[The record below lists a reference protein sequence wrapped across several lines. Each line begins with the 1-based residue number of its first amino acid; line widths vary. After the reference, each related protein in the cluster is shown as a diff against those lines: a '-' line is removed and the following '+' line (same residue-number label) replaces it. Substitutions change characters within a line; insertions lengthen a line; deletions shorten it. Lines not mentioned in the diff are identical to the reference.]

1 MQQSTASKGSKTS
14 TPFYYG
20 WVIVAIAS
28 LGVFFSGPGQT
39 YSVSVFIHSYI
50 HDFHWSRSLVSGI
63 YSFATLSAGLLLF
76 IIGRFVDRYGQR
88 IMMAVVGLLLGFACF
103 WNSFVM
109 GPVMLFAGFF
119 MLRLFGQGSMTL
131 VPNTLVP
138 QWFIRKRGRAMS
150 MMAIGAFV
158 SSAAFPPLN
167 VWMIHTW
174 GWPVAWRVLGTLL
187 ILIFVPITMAFVRNR
202 PEDLGLMPDNDK
214 LDKDLNSGLNAAKVH
229 EEDWTLAEAFKT
241 RAFWLV
247 LLCVAIPA
255 MVNTGITFHL
265 ISILGQKDVS
275 PTISAVV
282 LSLMAV
288 VGFPITFVM
297 GYLVDRFKVHRV
309 LGFSFIGQLVF
320 LVLLLFIHSA
330 AMAIVFGVIW
340 GMVNGMERITLNVVW
355 PDYFGRKYLGSIKG
369 FATTFIVIGSAF
381 GPLPFGFAYDMFG
394 GYTQILVFMMIFPV
408 MGFIAAFLSSPPKK
422 KVETKATL
430 S

>member
-1 MQQSTASKGSKTS
+1 MQPSPASKAIHLSQR
-14 TPFYYG
+14 FYYG

-39 YSVSVFIHSYI
+39 YSVSVFINSYI

-76 IIGRFVDRYGQR
+76 IIGRCVDRYGQR
-88 IMMAVVGLLLGFACF
+88 IMMASVGLLLGLACF
-103 WNSFVM
+103 WNSFVI
-109 GPVMLFAGFF
+109 GPIMLFAGFF

-138 QWFIRKRGRAMS
+138 QWFIKKRGRAMS
-150 MMAIGAFV
+150 AMTIGAFI

-174 GWPVAWRVLGTLL
+174 GWPVAWRVLGILL
-187 ILIFVPITMAFVRNR
+187 FLIFVPMTLIFVRNR
-202 PEDLGLMPDNDK
+202 PEDVGLLPDNEK
-214 LDKDLNSGLNAAKVH
+214 LDQKADAGMNSKELH
-229 EEDWTLAEAFKT
+229 EADWTLSEAFKT
-241 RAFWLV
+241 KAFWLV

-265 ISILGQKDVS
+265 ISILGQKGVS
-275 PTISAVV
+275 PTVSAVV
-282 LSLMAV
+282 LSLMAI

-309 LGFSFIGQLVF
+309 LGFSFIGQLIF

-355 PDYFGRKYLGSIKG
+355 PDYFGRRYLGSIKG

-381 GPLPFGFAYDMFG
+381 GPLPFGFAFDMFG
-394 GYTQILVFMMIFPV
+394 GYTQILIFMMIFPV

-422 KVETKATL
+422 KVETETVL